1 MFLLYLFIAIASALP
16 DYQLY
21 TTPIGD
27 DFSRVHSPFVTNKAA
42 IKAGL
47 NHSYGPIIT
56 KPANGPIIYDIQ
68 HLTNYNLTA
77 GKTFGKKSIKPFVAG
92 QMALETNFGEIE
104 QQSLLQHRAIMAGL
118 TFHEQGKAKSSFA
131 LIKGTGFHSRNPAT
145 GLLVSF
151 GVGKERWGFAGSG
164 VVEDIASQDSPMK
177 LTGGLYFSK
186 NKSRFMIEY
195 DKQIDNLY
203 SPDEISIGLRKTVV
217 KNERNVYIISSISY
231 GLTSMPGSAPRFDL
245 AVSFNLNK
253 NKKDEDGEEELI
265 VEEEEAEEDAEESS
279 ENPTDE
285 PTDETVDDAETL
297 PEEEPT
303 VDNEEEELLII
314 EESKGKDLVRS
325 EKAPIVGPSTSKPS
339 RQKSKR
345 TEDNTMP
352 DNPTNTKAQELQ
364 PDPTVNSINQIA
376 QTTGG
381 DSSLTL
387 MLAMIAVIGGGAA
400 WKFYTQYSEQKH
412 EQKMKQ
418 LEMQAQ
424 AQGLAG
430 AQPPPCQAAKIKLE
444 AELKEMKAKLEGMD
458 RKLTF
463 LADFDA
469 DLLERRLKKLER
481 KLKDMEEK

>member
-1 MFLLYLFIAIASALP
+1 
-16 DYQLY
+16 
-21 TTPIGD
+21 
-27 DFSRVHSPFVTNKAA
+27 
-42 IKAGL
+42 
-47 NHSYGPIIT
+47 
-56 KPANGPIIYDIQ
+56 
-68 HLTNYNLTA
+68 
-77 GKTFGKKSIKPFVAG
+77 
-92 QMALETNFGEIE
+92 
-104 QQSLLQHRAIMAGL
+104 
-118 TFHEQGKAKSSFA
+118 
-131 LIKGTGFHSRNPAT
+131 
-145 GLLVSF
+145 
-151 GVGKERWGFAGSG
+151 
-164 VVEDIASQDSPMK
+164 
-177 LTGGLYFSK
+177 
-186 NKSRFMIEY
+186 MIEY
-195 DKQIDNLY
+195 DKQIDDLY

-253 NKKDEDGEEELI
+253 NKKDADGEEELV
-265 VEEEEAEEDAEESS
+265 VEEEEETSEES
-279 ENPTDE
+279 EGEDLETPEEQTEVELITDNKEDE
-285 PTDETVDDAETL
+285 P
-297 PEEEPT
+297 P
-303 VDNEEEELLII
+303 VDNEEDELFTTT
-314 EESKGKDLVRS
+314 ESEDKDLVRT
-325 EKAPIVGPSTSKPS
+325 EKNPVVGISPKKSS

-345 TEDNTMP
+345 MEENKMP
-352 DNPTNTKAQELQ
+352 DNPNSTTAQQVQ
-364 PDPTVNSINQIA
+364 PDPTANSINQIA

-430 AQPPPCQAAKIKLE
+430 AQPPPCQAAKVKLE
-444 AELKEMKAKLEGMD
+444 AELKELKARLEGMD